1 MCKFLRK
8 ICRFWCIQ
16 FGLIG
21 DLKFIV
27 YDLELCVWSCV
38 LEGVDF
44 IYIEKNIYI
53 GRVYYCKYERQKY
66 SFVDFVIF
74 GKFYNCLYFMFGV
87 KCFIMI

>member
-53 GRVYYCKYERQKY
+53 QEECIIVIMRGRNIVLLILLFLVSFIIVY
-66 SFVDFVIF
+66 IL
-74 GKFYNCLYFMFGV
+74 CLGLNV
-87 KCFIMI
+87 L